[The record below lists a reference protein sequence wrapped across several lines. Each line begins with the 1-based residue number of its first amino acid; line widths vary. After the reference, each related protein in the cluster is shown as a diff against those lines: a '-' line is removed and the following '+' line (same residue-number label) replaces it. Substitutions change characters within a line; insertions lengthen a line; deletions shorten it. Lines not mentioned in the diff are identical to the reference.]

1 MEKLLYV
8 TANPKGLEKSK
19 GLKIGGASLESFQQ
33 ERPDVDIKRMDLF
46 TLDFPQKAVHIQT
59 RGGQYTGTPM
69 EGLESG
75 DRYLKIALRFLGI
88 EIMDSVITEGFDINP
103 QKVPEILAQA
113 KENARLAAEEF
124 ANDSVTVLG

>member
-1 MEKLLYV
+1 M
-8 TANPKGLEKSK
+8 
-19 GLKIGGASLESFQQ
+19 SLS
-33 ERPDVDIKRMDLF
+33 I
-46 TLDFPQKAVHIQT
+46 HIQT

-75 DRYLKIALRFLGI
+75 DRYLKIALCFLGI

-113 KENARLAAEEF
+113 KENARLAAKEF
-124 ANDSVTVLG
+124 ANDPVTVLG